1 MLSEGPVD
9 VLVVDLE
16 LSSLSRHGIIS
27 FLYMK
32 RALRR
37 VLSFWF
43 FITLNSNIYPVAGQV
58 FVIHG
63 SVVGTALSATDLRI
77 PVPFPFTINGA
88 YSVQVNLCSVANVIG
103 GTEGA
108 TYTEAVEF
116 RHNTVM
122 LKYSNPDT
130 IVTDGRAYICMY
142 TITITCT

>member
-43 FITLNSNIYPVAGQV
+43 FITLNSNLSGAKFWVQPVTRVQTITLPPIVSIGLMVGISGGEVAAYGLNS
-58 FVIHG
+58 IRCNKTGG
-63 SVVGTALSATDLRI
+63 ST
-77 PVPFPFTINGA
+77 
-88 YSVQVNLCSVANVIG
+88 SVAVAF
-103 GTEGA
+103 T
-108 TYTEAVEF
+108 
-116 RHNTVM
+116 
-122 LKYSNPDT
+122 
-130 IVTDGRAYICMY
+130 TDGNQDGQTLTRNDPNEANFTAMLIYR
-142 TITITCT
+142 

>member
-43 FITLNSNIYPVAGQV
+43 FITLNSKIVYFQETITADENGILTTSIRAFGNVHYNIIGMRPIDRRGWYYRLLVSNGIDFWQV
-58 FVIHG
+58 KILSDSGAVG
-63 SVVGTALSATDLRI
+63 SG
-77 PVPFPFTINGA
+77 N
-88 YSVQVNLCSVANVIG
+88 
-103 GTEGA
+103 
-108 TYTEAVEF
+108 
-116 RHNTVM
+116 
-122 LKYSNPDT
+122 
-130 IVTDGRAYICMY
+130 Y
-142 TITITCT
+142 TIGFFAIPSTFETT